1 MNKNRIWTVLV
12 AAIFG
17 AMIVAFWP
25 RAVVDATGYVPI
37 ATTADLLSIETL
49 CVKPRR
55 DKMLKEQEISGANG
69 AASATKNQVID
80 TALAAKLRTV
90 RYEICDEWIRH
101 HFLGGRISDQ
111 LIALRDSIDR
121 QKDNA
126 RNNVRGVFT
135 RLQIVQWIIVMLGLL
150 ATIFSAWASRSHSE
164 QSIVK
169 YWVLIPRN
177 TAFVAMILTAT
188 ITAAT
193 ALGDFYNL
201 RGGVTRNWTVE
212 SGMTSLNTQIDDE
225 LQTIAASEMPV
236 VTQERI
242 KQWTDTRNQI
252 LQQAGEEWTRVVRGD
267 PAKKQ

>member
-1 MNKNRIWTVLV
+1 MNKTRMWTVVLAVIVV
-12 AAIFG
+12 AIL
-17 AMIVAFWP
+17 VAFWS
-25 RAVVDATGYVPI
+25 RAVDDATVYVPVT
-37 ATTADLLSIETL
+37 TTADLRSIESL

-55 DKMLKEQEISGANG
+55 EKILKEHETSGASG
-69 AASATKNQVID
+69 AASAAKHQIID
-80 TALAAKLRTV
+80 TALAVKLKAV

-101 HFLGGRISDQ
+101 HFSGGPISDQ

-126 RNNVRGVFT
+126 RNNVRSVFA
-135 RLQIVQWIIVMLGLL
+135 RLQIFQWIVVTLGLL

-164 QSIVK
+164 QALVK
-169 YWVLIPRN
+169 YWVLIPMN
-177 TAFVAMILTAT
+177 TAFVAMILTAI

-212 SGMTSLNTQIDDE
+212 SGMASLNTQIDDE

-267 PAKKQ
+267 PAKKP